1 MVNIN
6 QKSGMQKMITKKQ
19 LKIFQVFAKQPF
31 AKLERKLIKQL
42 TKEKSTNA
50 LTLALN
56 QFLKEGI
63 IKSAKV
69 GKSYLY
75 SLNLNNYLTYHYIAL
90 ASYQRIEKNVKTTIQ
105 ITKEELDKVTLF
117 YSLVIFGS
125 YAVQEQNR
133 TSDLDIAIIIE
144 EKNRR
149 EKVEIALNAAK
160 QKSLIKIDSHII
172 TKKELIEMLTNEEE
186 NLGKQIAR
194 KHLVLNNHEIFY
206 KIVKEGIKHG
216 FTI

>member
-1 MVNIN
+1 
-6 QKSGMQKMITKKQ
+6 MITQKQ
-19 LKIFQVFAKQPF
+19 LKIFQAFARQPF
-31 AKLERKLIKQL
+31 LKLERKQIKKL
-42 TKEKSTNA
+42 TKEKSNNA

-56 QFLKEGI
+56 KFLEEEI
-63 IKSAKV
+63 IKSTKV

-75 SLNLNNYLTYHYIAL
+75 SLNLDSEITCNYIAL
-90 ASYQRIEKNVKTTIQ
+90 ANFEKIDKNTKRAIK
-105 ITKEELDKVTLF
+105 ITKEEVEKVTPF

-125 YAVQEQNR
+125 YAVQEQKK
-133 TSDLDIAIIIE
+133 TSDLDIAIVIE
-144 EKNRR
+144 SENKR
-149 EKVEIALNAAK
+149 KQVEVVLNIAK
-160 QKSLIKIDSHII
+160 QKSLIPIDPHVI

-206 KIVKEGIKHG
+206 KTIKEGMKHG